1 MFNRHPSLP
10 VAYSPTKNNQYF
22 AVRQQAVIHHPRQ
35 WSRWGKESVM
45 EIKVSSQQIENLLC
59 EVGGLLT
66 SLYAEEQAGLES
78 TSLRI
83 EINALEAV
91 NRQLRELVSDPVR
104 VAYKG
109 MR

>member
-1 MFNRHPSLP
+1 MNNCHPSQP
-10 VAYSPTKNNQYF
+10 VVSGITKNNQEL
-22 AVRQQAVIHHPRQ
+22 ASRQQGVIHHPRP
-35 WSRWGKESVM
+35 WSGWGKESVM
-45 EIKVSSQQIENLLC
+45 QIKVSSQQIENLLC
-59 EVGGLLT
+59 EVSGLLT

-83 EINALEAV
+83 EINALESV

-104 VAYKG
+104 VAHKG